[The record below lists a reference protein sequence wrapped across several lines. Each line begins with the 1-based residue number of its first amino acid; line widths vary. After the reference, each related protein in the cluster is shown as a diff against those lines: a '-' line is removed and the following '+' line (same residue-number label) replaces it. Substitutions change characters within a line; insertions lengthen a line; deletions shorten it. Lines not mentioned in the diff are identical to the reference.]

1 MLNFCQETHQSMQ
14 TRVLFPSSIES
25 PHLWKVSINRL
36 LFQNFTIGF
45 CGSAVSLD
53 VIIRNFVH

>member
-25 PHLWKVSINRL
+25 PHLWKLCVNRL
-36 LFQNFTIGF
+36 LFQDFTIG
-45 CGSAVSLD
+45 CDSAGSLD